1 MVLKGDFY
9 IKLENVRV
17 YATQDTGYV
26 TCVEVM
32 NAENSKG
39 RCETTTCPMLGFN
52 TLCSLACCA
61 VRFVTGNC
69 WICPEGYNFGAW
81 RLMLLCRCRTIATNI
96 FEKQNGD
103 WKMVLHQG
111 GPLPTF
117 A

>member
-61 VRFVTGNC
+61 VCF
-69 WICPEGYNFGAW
+69 
-81 RLMLLCRCRTIATNI
+81 
-96 FEKQNGD
+96 D
-103 WKMVLHQG
+103 WKLLDMSRGVQFWCMEADASLSMQDNCHQYI
-111 GPLPTF
+111 
-117 A
+117 